1 MPRDEELI
9 GESVEEGQIS
19 ISRDVI
25 ATIAGLA
32 ATDVAGVA
40 PPKGGAMPRG
50 DAVRRLVEVELAE
63 SRVKLSLKVGVL
75 HGHAIQE
82 VAQSLQMSVKSE
94 VERMTALPVDEV
106 DVEVVRVVFPEE
118 GRRKERSS

>member
-1 MPRDEELI
+1 MARDDELI
-9 GESVEEGQIS
+9 GESAEEGQIS

-40 PPKGGAMPRG
+40 PPKGGTMPRG
-50 DAVRRLVEVELAE
+50 EAVRRFVEVELLE
-63 SRVKLSLKVGVL
+63 DRVKITLKVGVL

-82 VAQSLQMSVKSE
+82 VAQGLQTSVKNE
-94 VERMTALPVDEV
+94 VEKMTALPVDEV
-106 DVEVVRVVFPEE
+106 DVEVVRVVFPEV
-118 GRRKERSS
+118 GRRKERSL